1 MSSSILTYR
10 GYVAK
15 IAFDAEDRTFYGDVV
30 DLADAIH
37 FRGDTVGEL
46 EDGFRDAVDA
56 YLEQCEAAG
65 REPDR
70 PYSGRIQ
77 LRIPQDVHRRAARVA
92 ADAGVSLND
101 LFLAAIEARIEREDR
116 SEDRPSV
123 TVDGVEAIRRALRDE
138 RF

>member
-10 GYVAK
+10 GYAASV
-15 IAFDAEDRTFYGDVV
+15 AFDATDRTFYGDVL

-37 FRGDTVGEL
+37 FRGATVDEL
-46 EDGFRDAVDA
+46 EAGFREAVDA
-56 YLEQCEAAG
+56 YLEHCQEAG

-77 LRIPQDVHRRAARVA
+77 LRIPPDVHRRAARTA

-101 LFLAAIEARIEREDR
+101 LFVAAIEARIAGPER
-116 SEDRPSV
+116 SEPTECREPV
-123 TVDGVEAIRRALRDE
+123 PTGPRATEGRGRR
-138 RF
+138 